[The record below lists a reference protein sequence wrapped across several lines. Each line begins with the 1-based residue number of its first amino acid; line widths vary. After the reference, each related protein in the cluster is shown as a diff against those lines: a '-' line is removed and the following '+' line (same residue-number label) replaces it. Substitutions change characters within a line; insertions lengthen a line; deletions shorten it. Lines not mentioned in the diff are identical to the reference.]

1 MALLGGIVGLVITGQ
16 SLDAGYSHGVVLGSL
31 ALAQIVVVIVVLT
44 VLPET
49 AHQDLDDLN
58 PVDKA
63 VLP

>member
-1 MALLGGIVGLVITGQ
+1 MPVTPTASCSGP
-16 SLDAGYSHGVVLGSL
+16 S
-31 ALAQIVVVIVVLT
+31 LAQIVVVIVVLT